1 MAQRSKITSSVIGRA
16 PAPLEGIADK
26 KWRRAE
32 KLAALLRPTIGQ
44 PLRQVQA
51 ARIARI
57 AKISLATLWRHRR
70 RLAEQ
75 ELTSA
80 LLDRPP
86 GFRPEGNRLS
96 AEQHSVVLQVIEQ
109 LQRRGHRLRVI
120 DVVAEVEQR
129 CRTRKIDSPTRRSV
143 DRRIAQFAPHL
154 VERRS
159 GNVDRLHKGKPGH
172 YQVDHPLD
180 VVQIDHTRCDIMVV
194 DDLYRQAIGRPVLSV
209 ALDVATRC
217 VVGLLVTFEAPSA
230 ATVALLLTRVVSDKA
245 AWLRSL
251 GLSIKW
257 PMGGLPRSLHLDN
270 APEFHSVALQRG
282 CTEFAVELIYRPQG
296 RPHFGGHIERFIG
309 TLMSRLKALPGST
322 GASVRQRKNR
332 RPEKTATLTL
342 QEFEHWLA
350 IEIGERYHHS
360 EHSGLPGA
368 TPFGAWQV
376 AAPLTHP
383 IKHLAAFNS
392 AFLPA
397 VERKVHRGGFSF
409 NHIYYW
415 HAALFGLK
423 DRRIVVHYDP
433 ADIGKLYVI
442 LPDKTLLQVPYAQTH
457 RPAVALWE
465 VLAANKYLRAT
476 STAMIS
482 EDRLFKAIQA
492 QRQVIAKAATKTKKA
507 RLAVT
512 RATDRGRTRAVLNA
526 DRGIPDTQSQ
536 VDYSQP
542 VEGYP
547 AEIW

>member
-1 MAQRSKITSSVIGRA
+1 M
-16 PAPLEGIADK
+16 
-26 KWRRAE
+26 
-32 KLAALLRPTIGQ
+32 
-44 PLRQVQA
+44 
-51 ARIARI
+51 
-57 AKISLATLWRHRR
+57 
-70 RLAEQ
+70 
-75 ELTSA
+75 
-80 LLDRPP
+80 
-86 GFRPEGNRLS
+86 
-96 AEQHSVVLQVIEQ
+96 
-109 LQRRGHRLRVI
+109 QRRGHRLRVI

-129 CRTRKIDSPTRRSV
+129 CRALKIDSPTRRSI
-143 DRRIAQFAPHL
+143 DRRIATFAPHL

-159 GNVDRLHKGKPGH
+159 GNVDRPRKGKPGH
-172 YQVDHPLD
+172 YQVDRSLD

-194 DDLYRQAIGRPVLSV
+194 DDLYRQAVGRPVLSV

-217 VVGLLVTFEAPSA
+217 ILGLLVTFESPSA
-230 ATVALLLTRVVSDKA
+230 ATVALLLTRVVSDKT
-245 AWLRSL
+245 AWLGTL
-251 GLSIKW
+251 GLTIKW
-257 PMGGLPRSLHLDN
+257 PMAGLPRSLHLDN

-282 CTEFAVELIYRPQG
+282 CAEFGVELNYRPKG
-296 RPHFGGHIERFIG
+296 RPHFGGHVERFIG
-309 TLMSRLKALPGST
+309 TLMSRLKSLPGST
-322 GASVRQRKNR
+322 GASVRQRKHR

-342 QEFEHWLA
+342 QEFEQWLA
-350 IEIGERYHHS
+350 IEVGERYHHS

-376 AAPLTHP
+376 AAPLPHP

-397 VERKVHRGGFSF
+397 FERKMHRGGFSF

-423 DRRIVVHYDP
+423 DKRLVVHYDP
-433 ADIGKLYVI
+433 ADISKLYVI

-457 RPAVALWE
+457 RLAVALWE
-465 VLAANKYLRAT
+465 VLAANKYLRLT

-492 QRQVIAKAATKTKKA
+492 QRLVIAKAAAKTKKA

-512 RATDRGRTRAVLNA
+512 KVADRRRNRAVLNV
-526 DRGIPDTQSQ
+526 DRGVPAIQGT